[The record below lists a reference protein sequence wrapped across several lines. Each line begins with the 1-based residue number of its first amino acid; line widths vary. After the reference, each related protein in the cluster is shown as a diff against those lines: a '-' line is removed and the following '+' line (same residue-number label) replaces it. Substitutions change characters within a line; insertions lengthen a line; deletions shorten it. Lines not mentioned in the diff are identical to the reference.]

1 MLFLVQFLLSGIIT
15 GLLFPPFFLLPI
27 GFIIYPFL
35 FYLLNS
41 KEYMSLSYPFHFLSG
56 LLYGLG
62 LLTILLVWIKEPFL
76 LDSFTKKFSIL
87 SYLLIFYCSLYFGLS
102 FLILKYFTNPIS
114 KFIILPVIFVAN
126 EILIGNV
133 VYGFPWISHSL
144 ILSSNPLAF
153 STIYFWGTYGL
164 SYVTITFFLFPAI
177 FLFCK
182 NVKFKIILTIY
193 FIVFIFISTS
203 SILRSNKL
211 DNVNVKKIKISL
223 AQMNFSLNH
232 KQNLDDLN
240 VKYEKILDVI
250 RENTSD
256 ILIFAENNFP
266 YLVKDNQEI
275 LSLQNNLQQNTH
287 LIIGST
293 RKENDKFY
301 NSLYSINNDTIH
313 TFDKQILVPFGE
325 FIPFRRFLK
334 FMEIIA
340 GSTDFALGEGQRI
353 VGIND
358 ELNFIPAICYEIIFF
373 WKLIND
379 ENNNA
384 DFIINLTN
392 DSWFGQLSGPYQHF
406 YLSRLRAAEFNKP
419 LIRVSNNG
427 ISAAIDNFGNIIDYI
442 ELNKKEVKE
451 INIQIPELKN
461 NFIYYHRFI
470 FYFFILLFLMGLF
483 LNKKNDT

>member
-1 MLFLVQFLLSGIIT
+1 
-15 GLLFPPFFLLPI
+15 
-27 GFIIYPFL
+27 
-35 FYLLNS
+35 
-41 KEYMSLSYPFHFLSG
+41 MS
-56 LLYGLG
+56 
-62 LLTILLVWIKEPFL
+62 
-76 LDSFTKKFSIL
+76 
-87 SYLLIFYCSLYFGLS
+87 
-102 FLILKYFTNPIS
+102 
-114 KFIILPVIFVAN
+114 
-126 EILIGNV
+126 
-133 VYGFPWISHSL
+133 
-144 ILSSNPLAF
+144 
-153 STIYFWGTYGL
+153 
-164 SYVTITFFLFPAI
+164 
-177 FLFCK
+177 
-182 NVKFKIILTIY
+182 
-193 FIVFIFISTS
+193 
-203 SILRSNKL
+203 
-211 DNVNVKKIKISL
+211 
-223 AQMNFSLNH
+223 
-232 KQNLDDLN
+232 
-240 VKYEKILDVI
+240 
-250 RENTSD
+250 
-256 ILIFAENNFP
+256 
-266 YLVKDNQEI
+266 
-275 LSLQNNLQQNTH
+275 H
-287 LIIGST
+287 LIIGLT

-301 NSLYSINNDTIH
+301 NSLYSINNNTIH

-334 FMEIIA
+334 FMEIIG
-340 GSTDFALGEGQRI
+340 GSTDFSLGEGQRI
-353 VGIND
+353 VGLND

-373 WKLIND
+373 WKLINE

>member
-41 KEYMSLSYPFHFLSG
+41 KEYTSLSYPFHFLSG

-126 EILIGNV
+126 EILIANV

-211 DNVNVKKIKISL
+211 DNVNVKKIKI
-223 AQMNFSLNH
+223 
-232 KQNLDDLN
+232 
-240 VKYEKILDVI
+240 
-250 RENTSD
+250 
-256 ILIFAENNFP
+256 
-266 YLVKDNQEI
+266 
-275 LSLQNNLQQNTH
+275 
-287 LIIGST
+287 
-293 RKENDKFY
+293 
-301 NSLYSINNDTIH
+301 
-313 TFDKQILVPFGE
+313 
-325 FIPFRRFLK
+325 
-334 FMEIIA
+334 
-340 GSTDFALGEGQRI
+340 
-353 VGIND
+353 
-358 ELNFIPAICYEIIFF
+358 
-373 WKLIND
+373 
-379 ENNNA
+379 
-384 DFIINLTN
+384 
-392 DSWFGQLSGPYQHF
+392 
-406 YLSRLRAAEFNKP
+406 
-419 LIRVSNNG
+419 
-427 ISAAIDNFGNIIDYI
+427 
-442 ELNKKEVKE
+442 
-451 INIQIPELKN
+451 
-461 NFIYYHRFI
+461 
-470 FYFFILLFLMGLF
+470 
-483 LNKKNDT
+483 